1 MGTFIGGAIVLNGQL
16 FNTDQLNTSSIGTI
30 PIHTS
35 SGHRQLIGVAS
46 LNTLEQ
52 DLKKTGFDAKLLTI
66 EKELPPAVRLMFD
79 SWLEHALEG
88 IKWSIISVNS
98 VISTDT
104 VLIDAHLNKTL
115 IAEIN
120 KKLSNLLENFHWEA
134 TEPAVIES
142 GSVGKQARALGS
154 AIIPFNNTYGLS
166 RSTLLK

>member
-1 MGTFIGGAIVLNGQL
+1 
-16 FNTDQLNTSSIGTI
+16 
-30 PIHTS
+30 
-35 SGHRQLIGVAS
+35 
-46 LNTLEQ
+46 
-52 DLKKTGFDAKLLTI
+52 
-66 EKELPPAVRLMFD
+66 LPPAVRLMFD